1 MLFEN
6 EGADPVVAATSMAQ
20 LDANKIAPA
29 RGEPCLSRSPSA
41 ADLLPLSTARAV
53 GDDFVLS
60 NAQLKV
66 TINKKGRIT
75 SIVDTELNRELI
87 EEGNSAGFVIFEDR
101 PLNWDA
107 W

>member
-1 MLFEN
+1 
-6 EGADPVVAATSMAQ
+6 VAATSMAQ
-20 LDANKIAPA
+20 LESKKVAPA
-29 RGEPCLSRSPSA
+29 RGELFPPLLGSPSL
-41 ADLLPLSTARAV
+41 ADGIPSPTARAV
-53 GDDFVLS
+53 GDDFVLT

-66 TINKKGRIT
+66 TVNKKGRIT

-87 EEGNSAGFVIFEDR
+87 EEGHSAGFVIFEDR